1 MRKNNVDMEEIKRK
15 IALLKGKLI
24 YLTINKGRNRIVKL
38 NAYIDQVYP
47 SMFIIKPNEKVD
59 LDRMSYSYSDVLC
72 GDITS
77 SHF

>member
-1 MRKNNVDMEEIKRK
+1 MKKNNVDMEEIKRK
-15 IALLKGKLI
+15 IALLQGKLI

-47 SMFIIKPNEKVD
+47 SMFIIKPDEKVD

-72 GDITS
+72 GDISS